1 MSEDELFKALLEL
14 YPDND
19 LVKEFLMQVDEA
31 NEIAQTRIARSQH
44 VATDETVE
52 EEEAEEEAEEEEA
65 ENEEENADLVEGDQ
79 EAEEDSDV
87 QIVLDEDFVTDLVR
101 SDEFTNAMRE
111 VVDGIFAEFKAEMDE
126 RFRGLEER
134 SVDVPTRTRR
144 AVVSYRPREATQEAA
159 PVNEGKRS
167 FADIAAE
174 NVSDIFD

>member
-52 EEEAEEEAEEEEA
+52 EEEAEEEAEE
-65 ENEEENADLVEGDQ
+65 EEENADLVEGDQ